1 MVHLLFKCNVMFFQQ
16 AVASRYIV
24 SNVKRE
30 IDKRKSEQAEVLPEA
45 KVHLANG

>member
-1 MVHLLFKCNVMFFQQ
+1 MFFQQ